1 MSRSQLPTERLQSK
15 PPSSRPNRWRL
26 VVVSDEGSSS
36 HALPKEGSVTLGRDD
51 AAEIRLDDISASRR
65 HATLH
70 LGEQVTL
77 QDLGGANGTIVRG
90 RKLEPNETV
99 TLTIGDTVELGKTL
113 VVLQPDDLSDRSR
126 PWTLITHAHFVDEI
140 GKATAPFALLRIQV
154 VAPPGV
160 AQDVLSA
167 ELAAT
172 DVVASF
178 GPSQFEV
185 LAHGKT
191 ADEGQRLLERLS
203 AKLVTAGARVRA
215 GASGA
220 PRDGTT
226 ADELLAACA
235 RPAAA
240 PAPGFV
246 VRDDAMSAIYRLID
260 RIAPSNINVL
270 LLGETGSGKEVLSAE
285 VHRRSKRSAAPFVK
299 LNCTTLSETLLE
311 SELFGHEKGAFT
323 GAVKTKP
330 GLLETAK
337 GGTVLLDEVGE
348 ITPSIQAKLLR
359 VLEERAVMRVG
370 GLKTEPIDVRFV
382 FATNR
387 DLEAEVAR
395 GAFRADLY
403 FRVNGISVLIPPLRE
418 RIAEIE
424 PLARAFAADSASKE
438 GRQTPEFSL
447 DAIASMKA
455 WPWPGN
461 IRELKNVIT
470 RAELLSTEG
479 MITAASLSLGKSG
492 VPAAAAVAAPG
503 ASTNLRDERE
513 AAEKRAVLEAL
524 EKCDGNQTRAA
535 EMLGVSRRT
544 LVTRLSQYGLTKAR
558 KKDDSS
564 TQ

>member
-1 MSRSQLPTERLQSK
+1 MSRSQLPTERLKSN

-26 VVVSDEGSSS
+26 VVVSEEGSSS
-36 HALPKEGSVTLGRDD
+36 HALPKTGSVTLGRDD

-70 LGEQVTL
+70 LGEQVSI
-77 QDLGGANGTIVRG
+77 QDLGGSNGTVVRG
-90 RKLEPNETV
+90 RKLDANETV
-99 TLTIGDTVELGKTL
+99 TLGAGDTIELGKTL
-113 VVLQPDDLSDRSR
+113 VVLQHDELSDRSR

-140 GKATAPFALLRIQV
+140 AKAATPFALLRIQV
-154 VAPPGV
+154 MAPPGV
-160 AQDVLSA
+160 AQDVLSV

-178 GPSQFEV
+178 GPGQFEV
-185 LAHGKT
+185 LARGKT
-191 ADEGQRLLERLS
+191 ADEGQRLLEKLS
-203 AKLVTAGARVRA
+203 SKLVAAGARVRA
-215 GASGA
+215 GASAA

-226 ADELLAACA
+226 AEELLAACA

-246 VRDDAMSAIYRLID
+246 VRDDAMAAIYRLLD

-285 VHRRSKRSAAPFVK
+285 VHRRSKRSAAPFLK
-299 LNCTTLSETLLE
+299 LNCTTLSESLLE
-311 SELFGHEKGAFT
+311 SELFGHEKGSFT
-323 GAVKTKP
+323 GAIKTKP

-348 ITPSIQAKLLR
+348 IPPSIQAKLLR
-359 VLEERAVMRVG
+359 VLEERQVMRVG
-370 GLKTEPIDVRFV
+370 GLKAEPIDVRFV

-403 FRVNGISVLIPPLRE
+403 FRINGISVLIPPLRD

-424 PLARAFAADSASKE
+424 PLARAFAADSASKD
-438 GRQTPEFSL
+438 GREAPEFTAE
-447 DAIASMKA
+447 AIAALKA

-461 IRELKNVIT
+461 IRELRNTIV
-470 RAELLSTEG
+470 RAELLAGEG
-479 MITAASLSLGKSG
+479 LITPAALSLGKSG
-492 VPAAAAVAAPG
+492 GPTQVAAPA
-503 ASTNLRDERE
+503 ASGTNLRDERE

-524 EKCDGNQTRAA
+524 EKCDGNQTKAA
-535 EMLGVSRRT
+535 ELLGVSRRT

-558 KKDDSS
+558 KKDEA
-564 TQ
+564 

>member
-26 VVVSDEGSSS
+26 VVISEEGSSS
-36 HALPKEGSVTLGRDD
+36 HALPKTGSVTLGRDD
-51 AAEIRLDDISASRR
+51 TAEIRLDDISASRR
-65 HATLH
+65 HAALH
-70 LGEQVTL
+70 LGEQVTI
-77 QDLGGANGTIVRG
+77 QDLGGANGTVVRG
-90 RKLEPNETV
+90 RKLEPNESV
-99 TLTIGDTVELGKTL
+99 TLSPGDTIELGKTL
-113 VVLQPDDLSDRSR
+113 VVLQHDELSDRSR
-126 PWTLITHAHFVDEI
+126 PWTLITHAHFVEQI
-140 GKATAPFALLRIQV
+140 AKATAPFALLRLQV
-154 VAPPGV
+154 MASPGV
-160 AQDVLSA
+160 AQDVLSV

-178 GPSQFEV
+178 GPGQFEV

-191 ADEGQRLLERLS
+191 AEEGQRLLEKLS
-203 AKLVTAGARVRA
+203 AKLVSAGARVRA

-226 ADELLAACA
+226 AEELLAACA

-246 VRDDAMSAIYRLID
+246 VRDDAMAAIYRQLD

-285 VHRRSKRSAAPFVK
+285 VHRRSKRAAGPFLK
-299 LNCTTLSETLLE
+299 LNCTTLTESLLE
-311 SELFGHEKGAFT
+311 SELFGHEKGSFT
-323 GAVKTKP
+323 GAIKTKP
-330 GLLETAK
+330 GLLETAR
-337 GGTVLLDEVGE
+337 GGTVLLDEIGE
-348 ITPSIQAKLLR
+348 IPPSIQAKLLR

-370 GLKTEPIDVRFV
+370 GLKAEPIDVRFV

-403 FRVNGISVLIPPLRE
+403 FRVNGISVAIPPLRD
-418 RIAEIE
+418 RVAEIE
-424 PLARAFAADSASKE
+424 PLARTFAADAAARD
-438 GRQTPEFSL
+438 GRQPPEFSPE
-447 DAIASMKA
+447 AIAALKA

-461 IRELKNVIT
+461 IRELRNTII
-470 RAELLSTEG
+470 RAELLSAEG
-479 MITAASLSLGKSG
+479 KITPASLALGKSG
-492 VPAAAAVAAPG
+492 GAPAQAAAPG
-503 ASTNLRDERE
+503 ASGTNLRDERE

-535 EMLGVSRRT
+535 ELLGVSRRT
-544 LVTRLSQYGLTKAR
+544 LVTRLSQYGLTRAR
-558 KKDDSS
+558 KKDEA
-564 TQ
+564 